1 MDVAESKATIWHHPV
16 LLCSCPHD
24 GHNSA
29 FISLF
34 YSYIV
39 FSLWF
44 LDWGLLWTDQNSS
57 GLVTLC
63 WVFLKGST
71 ASSLSD
77 PLQCF
82 KLNDKYHRM
91 KKLSCKWAQGI
102 LSNWVRAAVPHFKPQ
117 LDTIP
122 RLAHAD
128 KANLKSCPILD
139 FFSLI
144 SNTSKVWP
152 ATLGI

>member
-16 LLCSCPHD
+16 LLWYCSHE
-24 GHNSA
+24 GHHSA
-29 FISLF
+29 LISLF

-44 LDWGLLWTDQNSS
+44 LDWGLLWKDKNSS
-57 GLVTLC
+57 GLVALC
-63 WVFLKGST
+63 WVFLKGSW

-77 PLQCF
+77 PPQCF

-102 LSNWVRAAVPHFKPQ
+102 PSNWARAAVPHFKPQ
-117 LDTIP
+117 LDTIL

-128 KANLKSCPILD
+128 MANLKCCKILD
-139 FFSLI
+139 FFSLTF
-144 SNTSKVWP
+144 NLRP
-152 ATLGI
+152 GRPFLAQE